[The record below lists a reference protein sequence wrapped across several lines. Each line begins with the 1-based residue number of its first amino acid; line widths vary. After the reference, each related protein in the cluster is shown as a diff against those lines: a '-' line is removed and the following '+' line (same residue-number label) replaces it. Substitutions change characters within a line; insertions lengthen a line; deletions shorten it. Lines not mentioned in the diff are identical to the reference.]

1 MIKEHRLENI
11 VKVVSGMDQE
21 ALEEIAKVYEM
32 VVEAGVYKAE
42 STKATEA
49 AKVIENAQR
58 AINIAFMNE
67 LSIIILYNKLG
78 IDTKAVLEAA
88 ATKWNFLKFT
98 PELVGGHCIGVD
110 PYYLTYKA
118 QQMGYHSQIILA
130 GRKINDEMGKY
141 VAENTV
147 KKMIQAN
154 RQIKGAKVVIMGITF
169 KENCPDSR
177 NTRVI
182 DIVRELQEYGIQVQ
196 VMDPIADA
204 SEVKREYGIDLCK
217 LEDISGVDA
226 VVVAVAHD
234 EFKRINLEDL
244 KSLYKRYDNGKNDE
258 ALEEIAVTL
267 DENSDDGKLVLT
279 DEKGIF
285 DRKHAEYLNSIHIGG
300 CNMRSDY
307 KEWIRIKYILWLA

>member
-1 MIKEHRLENI
+1 M
-11 VKVVSGMDQE
+11 
-21 ALEEIAKVYEM
+21 Y
-32 VVEAGVYKAE
+32 
-42 STKATEA
+42 
-49 AKVIENAQR
+49 
-58 AINIAFMNE
+58 
-67 LSIIILYNKLG
+67 
-78 IDTKAVLEAA
+78 
-88 ATKWNFLKFT
+88 
-98 PELVGGHCIGVD
+98 GVD

-118 QQMGYHSQIILA
+118 QQVGYHSQIILA

-154 RQIKGAKVVIMGITF
+154 RQIKGAKVAILGITF

-196 VMDPIADA
+196 VVDPVADVG
-204 SEVKREYGIDLCK
+204 EVKREYGIDLCK

-244 KSLYKRYDNGKNDE
+244 KNLYKRYDNDKNNE
-258 ALEEIAVTL
+258 VLEEIAATL
-267 DENSDDGKLVLT
+267 HEDSDNSKLVLI
-279 DEKGIF
+279 DVKGIF
-285 DRKHAEYLNSIHIGG
+285 DRKQAEDLNYLYW
-300 CNMRSDY
+300 R
-307 KEWIRIKYILWLA
+307 L

>member
-1 MIKEHRLENI
+1 
-11 VKVVSGMDQE
+11 
-21 ALEEIAKVYEM
+21 
-32 VVEAGVYKAE
+32 
-42 STKATEA
+42 
-49 AKVIENAQR
+49 
-58 AINIAFMNE
+58 
-67 LSIIILYNKLG
+67 
-78 IDTKAVLEAA
+78 
-88 ATKWNFLKFT
+88 
-98 PELVGGHCIGVD
+98 
-110 PYYLTYKA
+110 
-118 QQMGYHSQIILA
+118 MGYHSQIILA

-196 VMDPIADA
+196 VVDPVEDV

-217 LEDISGVDA
+217 LEDISGADA

-244 KSLYKRYDNGKNDE
+244 KSLYKRYDNDKNNE
-258 ALEEIAVTL
+258 ALDEIAATL
-267 DENSDDGKLVLT
+267 DEDSDDGKLVLI
-279 DEKGIF
+279 DVKGIF
-285 DRKHAEYLNSIHIGG
+285 DRKRAEDLNYLYW
-300 CNMRSDY
+300 R
-307 KEWIRIKYILWLA
+307 L